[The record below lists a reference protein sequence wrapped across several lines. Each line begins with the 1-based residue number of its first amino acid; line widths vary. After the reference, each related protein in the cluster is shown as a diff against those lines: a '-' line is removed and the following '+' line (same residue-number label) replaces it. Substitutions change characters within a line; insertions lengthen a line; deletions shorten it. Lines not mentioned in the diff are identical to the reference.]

1 VVAIERSAT
10 MLPYAS
16 VGSFAVGTA
25 TVRVNQD
32 QIGVRSAHVGPISTV
47 GYYHR
52 RSAMRYLL
60 RSVARMFNRM
70 IQALACSTYGEVAEL
85 HDGPCGRCVGRA
97 VEDCKATHKGGR

>member
-1 VVAIERSAT
+1 
-10 MLPYAS
+10 
-16 VGSFAVGTA
+16 
-25 TVRVNQD
+25 
-32 QIGVRSAHVGPISTV
+32 
-47 GYYHR
+47 
-52 RSAMRYLL
+52 MRYLL